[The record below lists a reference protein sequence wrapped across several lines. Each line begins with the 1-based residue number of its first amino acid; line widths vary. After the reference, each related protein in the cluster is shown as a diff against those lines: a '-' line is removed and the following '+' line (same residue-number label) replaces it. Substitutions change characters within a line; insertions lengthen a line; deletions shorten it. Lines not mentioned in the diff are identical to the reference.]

1 MRKFLLTC
9 SIAAMGIAFAA
20 SPSKA
25 DTFLETS
32 VGVIGAKSVVI
43 DSPVVRNVSAGLIQL
58 NGTGGSFMDVFC
70 VDVFDNIQQPYLYNI
85 ATWTP
90 GSTFQGMANI
100 TAAQAQ
106 QIASLAF
113 LGSSSNSGP
122 FLDAV
127 LQLAIWKTEYG
138 GSFDT
143 LGLDSATQNSVNTA
157 LADTVFG
164 GIDYRGDLTLHVMS
178 DAPSDPSQAF
188 VFATVA
194 AVPEPSTWAMMIIG
208 FAGIVVTAARRKRK
222 ELGHAFRWA

>member
-1 MRKFLLTC
+1 MRKLLLAATAL
-9 SIAAMGIAFAA
+9 IALSGAA
-20 SPSKA
+20 KA

-32 VGVIGAKSVVI
+32 VSVIGAKSVVI
-43 DSPVVRNVSAGLIQL
+43 SSPASRNVSAGLIQL
-58 NGTGGSFMDVFC
+58 NGLGGTFMDVFC

-90 GSTFQGMANI
+90 GSTFQGMANL

-127 LQLAIWKTEYG
+127 LQLAIWKVEYG
-138 GSFDT
+138 GAFAT
-143 LGLDSATQNSVNTA
+143 LGLDSTTQNSVNTA
-157 LADTVFG
+157 IADTVFG

-194 AVPEPSTWAMMIIG
+194 AVPEPSTWVMMIAGFLGIG
-208 FAGIVVTAARRKRK
+208 GLAMRKRN
-222 ELGHAFRWA
+222 ERAFRLA

>member
-1 MRKFLLTC
+1 MRKLLLATTALLAL
-9 SIAAMGIAFAA
+9 AAAPA
-20 SPSKA
+20 KA

-32 VGVIGAKSVVI
+32 VSVIGAKSVVI
-43 DSPVVRNVSAGLIQL
+43 DSPVTRNVSAGLIQL

-100 TAAQAQ
+100 TAAQAR
-106 QIASLAF
+106 QIAALAF
-113 LGSSSNSGP
+113 LGSSNNSGP

-127 LQLAIWKTEYG
+127 LQLAIWQVEYG
-138 GSFDT
+138 GAFAT
-143 LGLDSATQNSVNTA
+143 LGLDSTTQNSVNTA
-157 LADTVFG
+157 IFDTDAGNIF
-164 GIDYRGDLTLHVMS
+164 DRADLTLHVMS

>member
-1 MRKFLLTC
+1 MKKLLLACT
-9 SIAAMGIAFAA
+9 ALAVLAFTPA
-20 SPSKA
+20 KA

-32 VGVIGAKSVVI
+32 VSVIGAQSVVI
-43 DSPVVRNVSAGLIQL
+43 GSPVTRNVSAGLIQL

-113 LGSSSNSGP
+113 LASSSNTGP
-122 FLDAV
+122 FADAI

-138 GSFDT
+138 GSFAT

-157 LADTVFG
+157 LFETDAG
-164 GIDYRGDLTLHVMS
+164 GFLSRGDLTLHVMS

-208 FAGIVVTAARRKRK
+208 FAGIVFMGARKRR
-222 ELGHAFRWA
+222 EGGAAFRLV

>member
-1 MRKFLLTC
+1 MSR
-9 SIAAMGIAFAA
+9 
-20 SPSKA
+20 
-25 DTFLETS
+25 
-32 VGVIGAKSVVI
+32 
-43 DSPVVRNVSAGLIQL
+43 LIRSRP
-58 NGTGGSFMDVFC
+58 NGTGGSYSWSRSC
-70 VDVFDNIQQPYLYNI
+70 VDVFDTIQQPYLYNI

-143 LGLDSATQNSVNTA
+143 LGLDSATQNSVT
-157 LADTVFG
+157 
-164 GIDYRGDLTLHVMS
+164 YS
-178 DAPSDPSQAF
+178 
-188 VFATVA
+188 
-194 AVPEPSTWAMMIIG
+194 
-208 FAGIVVTAARRKRK
+208 
-222 ELGHAFRWA
+222 